1 MPSIWHDSSFYETL
15 LPDLEQ
21 GNFENIRDHVEN
33 TVGLVWRGVLPLGGG
48 YNNGDYIPV
57 RSARAP
63 IKSLKHRLPPGC
75 YALYGKHPSNESS
88 IPAEHEFAVGDLE
101 ACKWKTASGNQNT
114 QQDKIKMAKIYYDAD
129 DDHTLTD
136 GYHVRGVIFSRTEDE
151 TVKVWTSGG
160 AIAAILV
167 VSPRGGRLSSSS
179 PKAADESIAP
189 PLPPSATQVEN

>member
-101 ACKWKTASGNQNT
+101 ACKWKTASGNQNKDVGGGIT
-114 QQDKIKMAKIYYDAD
+114 MTKYYYDAGEE
-129 DDHTLTD
+129 HLFAG
-136 GYHVRGVIFSRTEDE
+136 GYHVRGTIFSRTEDE
-151 TVKVWTSGG
+151 AAKVWTAGRSL
-160 AIAAILV
+160 ASIVI
-167 VSPRGGRLSSSS
+167 VSPRGGRVAKET
-179 PKAADESIAP
+179 PREVADA
-189 PLPPSATQVEN
+189 